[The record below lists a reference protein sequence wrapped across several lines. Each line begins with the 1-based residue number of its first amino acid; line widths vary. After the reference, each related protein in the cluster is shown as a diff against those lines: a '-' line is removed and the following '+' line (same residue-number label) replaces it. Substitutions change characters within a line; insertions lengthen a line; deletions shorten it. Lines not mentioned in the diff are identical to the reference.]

1 MREIR
6 ISYIHRLRPTIPPL
20 RGIAKEFSPQLL
32 STLWP
37 AATAVV
43 CPPTFPPQEEV
54 AIALWSPHEATI
66 NILTAAANQG
76 RGEKAHCHHRKL
88 ANTKSFAFQETS
100 TQPTGIVDTTV
111 TRPNPNFCSY
121 VHLSFFL
128 WVVGRLAAFPKIFCS
143 GVLFC
148 FVLWSE

>member
-20 RGIAKEFSPQLL
+20 RGIAKEFSSKLL
-32 STLWP
+32 LTLWP

-76 RGEKAHCHHRKL
+76 RGEKGPLPSSQTGKYQKLRISGDINPAHRYYCH
-88 ANTKSFAFQETS
+88 
-100 TQPTGIVDTTV
+100 
-111 TRPNPNFCSY
+111 
-121 VHLSFFL
+121 
-128 WVVGRLAAFPKIFCS
+128 AAKP
-143 GVLFC
+143 
-148 FVLWSE
+148 